1 MKHREMGFLSFIA
14 ILALLMALVS
24 ITINMVL
31 PAFQSMANTFQLRH
45 QNQIQLVISLLYLGL
60 GIGQLF
66 YGPLSDSIGRKRTIY
81 IGLILFITG
90 CLVSY
95 LSGDLVTLIAGQIIQ
110 GLGLGAPRVISLSIV
125 RDRYAGNSMA
135 RAMSFIMVIYILT
148 PIFSPILGKMVLM
161 LAEWRTL
168 FIVFIFLGL
177 AVLLLFRYVMP
188 ETLPPERRKAF
199 TVRHLVAAT
208 AGIVNNQI
216 SLGCII
222 ILGVYSGVFITYLN
236 LSQPIFEIEYQLGNR
251 YPFYFASLALGI
263 GLASFLNGKLV
274 TGFGMEKLIRYA
286 IWSGLTASVPFIIL
300 TGWYQGHPPL
310 SILLIFLFIQL
321 FCYGILI
328 GNLSAMAMK
337 PFGNFAGLA
346 AAIIGALST
355 LISVPLSIG
364 LGRYF
369 NGSVMPLVAGFL
381 VAGVVSIIIFHHNHQ
396 VKLAHE

>member
-1 MKHREMGFLSFIA
+1 
-14 ILALLMALVS
+14 
-24 ITINMVL
+24 MVL
-31 PAFQSMANTFQLRH
+31 PAFQSMANAFQLRH

-81 IGLILFITG
+81 IGLTLFIAG

-148 PIFSPILGKMVLM
+148 PIFSPILGKLVLM
-161 LAEWRTL
+161 LAAWRTL

-188 ETLPPERRKAF
+188 ETLSAERRKIF
-199 TVRHLVAAT
+199 TVKHMAA
-208 AGIVNNQI
+208 AIGEIVNNRK
-216 SLGCII
+216 SLGCVVV
-222 ILGVYSGVFITYLN
+222 LGVYSGVFITYLN

-251 YPFYFASLALGI
+251 YPLYFASLALGI

-274 TGFGMEKLIRYA
+274 VRFSMEKLTRYA
-286 IWSGLTASVPFIIL
+286 IWVGLITSMPFIIL
-300 TGWYQGHPPL
+300 TGWHQGHPPL
-310 SILLIFLFIQL
+310 LILLTFLFIQL

-337 PFGNFAGLA
+337 PFGSFAGLA

-369 NGSVMPLVAGFL
+369 NGSVMPLVVGFS
-381 VAGVVSIIIFHHNHQ
+381 VAGIVSIIIFYYVHQ